1 MTPKLHG
8 NDALS
13 STEAELGA
21 AVDCVCQI
29 LCFRYMF
36 EAIGYKQINPTIVR
50 EDNTSTIAIS
60 RNPMLQS
67 RVKHMEIKQSFLR
80 NHQGAGNV
88 KLKWVETINQR
99 GDLLTNL
106 KPLSGPTFKF
116 LRDQILVDV
125 VALHRESSN

>member
-1 MTPKLHG
+1 
-8 NDALS
+8 
-13 STEAELGA
+13 
-21 AVDCVCQI
+21 
-29 LCFRYMF
+29 MF

-80 NHQGAGNV
+80 NHQEAGNV
-88 KLKWVETINQR
+88 KLKWVETINQL
-99 GDLLTNL
+99 GDLLT

-125 VALHRESSN
+125 AALHRESSN